1 MREKT
6 RSAKSIK
13 DFWLGFII
21 CFLVFSILFSV
32 YLIVF
37 QNKQTNRIKSDLS
50 NKISTLER
58 QLSDMEFLSE
68 KMILLQLIEDI
79 VFENSNH
86 LNKEESVEISRI
98 IYRYHTKYSE
108 DGDIPIGLDYSLILA
123 VLEYESDFN
132 PKAISPAGA
141 LGLMQ
146 LMPYMMRKQ
155 LKEHFDLDG
164 LSQQQLMEL
173 AFKPDVN
180 LICGIELL
188 IEYQLAF
195 MESGHASPSDWKIA
209 ASLYN
214 WTAEAVQ
221 ELITASEKGTPKASL
236 KYATEIEK
244 RREKYREITRNSG
257 SNKTETTRD

>member
-1 MREKT
+1 MKEKT
-6 RSAKSIK
+6 RSGKSIK
-13 DFWLGFII
+13 DFWLGFLI
-21 CFLVFSILFSV
+21 CFLVSLILFSV

-37 QNKQTNRIKSDLS
+37 QSKQTSRIKSDLS

-68 KMILLQLIEDI
+68 KMILLQLIEDV
-79 VFENSNH
+79 VFENAKH
-86 LNKEESVEISRI
+86 LNKKESVEVSRI
-98 IYRYHTKYSE
+98 IYRYHSKYSE
-108 DGDIPIGLDYSLILA
+108 NGDIPIGLDYSLILA
-123 VLEYESDFN
+123 VIEYESDFN
-132 PKAISPAGA
+132 PKAVSPAGA

-146 LMPYMMRKQ
+146 IMPYMMRKQ
-155 LKEHFDLDG
+155 LKEHFNLDG
-164 LSQQQLMEL
+164 LSRQQLTEF

-195 MESGHASPSDWKIA
+195 MEGGHASPSDWKIA

-221 ELITASEKGTPKASL
+221 KLITAREKGTPKASL

-244 RREKYREITRNSG
+244 RRKKYREIIRN
-257 SNKTETTRD
+257 